1 MKFDPFV
8 PKVESCVAVGRL
20 PEKVGRPAR
29 LFRNALNVRA
39 FQKGR
44 CEGFS
49 VIEVV
54 RRKFEAKAHEVVGLL
69 RELALGGMSVFE
81 DIIHKIMIVK
91 W

>member
-8 PKVESCVAVGRL
+8 PKVEGCVAVGRL
-20 PEKVGRPAR
+20 PEKVGCPAR
-29 LFRNALNVRA
+29 LFGNALKVRA

-44 CEGFS
+44 CEEVS

-54 RRKFEAKAHEVVGLL
+54 RRKFEAKAHEAVGLL
-69 RELALGGMSVFE
+69 GGLALGGVSVFE